1 MRQLLG
7 LLQRKCSKI
16 EEKGGG
22 GSAWWRCGA
31 ASGTGAYVISAG
43 RAAGKACE

>member
-1 MRQLLG
+1 MRQLAG

-16 EEKGGG
+16 EENRGG
-22 GSAWWRCGA
+22 GSAWRFWT
-31 ASGTGAYVISAG
+31 TGGVAYVISAG